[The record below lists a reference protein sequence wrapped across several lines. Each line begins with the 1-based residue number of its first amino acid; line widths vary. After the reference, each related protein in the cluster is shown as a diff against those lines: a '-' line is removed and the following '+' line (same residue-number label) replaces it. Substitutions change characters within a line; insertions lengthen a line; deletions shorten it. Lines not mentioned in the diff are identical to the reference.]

1 MYFTFLSGIKL
12 KVLTKYFNIAEER
25 IMLILREI
33 QGELDVSVF
42 AVTMIYYT
50 KFTKNVQRVTI
61 VPSVRADK
69 AVRTVS
75 IPASVSRSGH

>member
-12 KVLTKYFNIAEER
+12 KDLTIYMYFNIAEKR
-25 IMLILREI
+25 IMLI

>member
-1 MYFTFLSGIKL
+1 M
-12 KVLTKYFNIAEER
+12 YFNIAEKR
-25 IMLILREI
+25 IMLI

>member
-12 KVLTKYFNIAEER
+12 KVLTIYFNIAEKR
-25 IMLILREI
+25 IMLI

-75 IPASVSRSGH
+75 IPASVSPSGH

>member
-12 KVLTKYFNIAEER
+12 KVLTIYFNIAEKR
-25 IMLILREI
+25 IMLI

-42 AVTMIYYT
+42 AVTMIYFT

>member
-12 KVLTKYFNIAEER
+12 KDLTIYFNIAEKR
-25 IMLILREI
+25 IMLI

>member
-12 KVLTKYFNIAEER
+12 KVLTIYFNIAEKR
-25 IMLILREI
+25 IMLI